1 MSAQTFNQ
9 AIQSH
14 ASPAW
19 IAEFVAI
26 VGANNVLTSTPHLL
40 AYARDRLPYATF
52 HLREGMLPGTL
63 PLAIVCPAN
72 SGELTEVVRLSRSR
86 KIPMIPFGAGSGVL
100 GGTLPLDHEIIVD
113 LKRMNQVLE
122 LNETDACVT
131 VQAGMNGGQFEAWLY
146 ERNYTT
152 GHRPQSLHMSTV
164 GGWAACR
171 GAGQNSSRFGKIE
184 DMVLGMTA
192 ILPNGQELRVRSV
205 ARRAV
210 GPSLKDLMVGS
221 EGVFGIITE
230 LTLRVWKLPQT
241 RCSAVIGFP
250 ALSEAF
256 AALRQVM
263 QNELRPSV
271 VRLYDEEESRQRGA
285 SAGIDAARP
294 IMAMLEFSGVERLA
308 KLERDLAMEIVS
320 LHGGV
325 QIKDDP
331 YEYWLAHRFESYSP
345 QWQSR
350 NYFMDTIEVTG
361 AWSQLP
367 EMYERIRSG
376 ILELAEGTH
385 FGTHWSHVYAEGAC
399 QYMTFRLPPME
410 MAIGLSLHHK
420 AWEIAQGICLE
431 LGGSISHHHGSGV
444 FRNPWMEQELG
455 GGLSV
460 LQSIKD
466 YLDPDNLF
474 VPGKLGLR
482 PRSGAV
488 DIHNRKNP
496 S

>member
-1 MSAQTFNQ
+1 V
-9 AIQSH
+9 
-14 ASPAW
+14 
-19 IAEFVAI
+19 EFVPTRE
-26 VGANNVLTSTPHLL
+26 NR
-40 AYARDRLPYATF
+40 ARDVF
-52 HLREGMLPGTL
+52 IMQDDMWG
-63 PLAIVCPAN
+63 V
-72 SGELTEVVRLSRSR
+72 
-86 KIPMIPFGAGSGVL
+86 GVL
-100 GGTLPLDHEIIVD
+100 RPTRNTELARTGDSE
-113 LKRMNQVLE
+113 KRQ
-122 LNETDACVT
+122 
-131 VQAGMNGGQFEAWLY
+131 
-146 ERNYTT
+146 
-152 GHRPQSLHMSTV
+152 
-164 GGWAACR
+164 
-171 GAGQNSSRFGKIE
+171 
-184 DMVLGMTA
+184 
-192 ILPNGQELRVRSV
+192 
-205 ARRAV
+205 
-210 GPSLKDLMVGS
+210 
-221 EGVFGIITE
+221 IITE